1 MTNILAK
8 ELTTIQ
14 QLLVDGNQGLLKEK
28 VSELRTSSNEETL
41 SYLLKA
47 IDNNRIDDSLTLVKD
62 LLRQHQQLAVFYDPK
77 IGALK
82 VELNY
87 QEEELSKCQI
97 ERDEL
102 TKEIDLFNSRYLL
115 EIGPLMEQLL
125 YLKLQKLRKQVAQNP
140 DLQPLLDKAEQEFEE
155 FNSYKEDA
163 SDGVIYQLTDE
174 KKRAIKRY
182 YRKASLI
189 CHPDKVKE
197 KHKEKAEEIFAKI
210 TYAYKRN
217 DFPKVKSIAEYLE
230 KTGGFDLKID
240 DYDSVEL
247 IKNKIEN
254 ILLQQEEVVDEI
266 HLVQHSTALLT
277 IQNIEGEWT
286 DYFDLIKDN
295 YKDQIEE
302 LKFWME
308 MN

>member
-1 MTNILAK
+1 MTNVLAK
-8 ELTTIQ
+8 ELTNIQ

-28 VSELRTSSNEETL
+28 VVELRASSNEETL
-41 SYLLKA
+41 TYLLKA
-47 IDNNRIDDSLTLVKD
+47 IDNNRLDDSMTLVKD

-82 VELNY
+82 VELNF
-87 QEEELSKCQI
+87 QESELSRLEI

-102 TKEIDLFNSRYLL
+102 SKEIDLFNSRYML

-140 DLQPLLDKAEQEFEE
+140 DLQPLLDKAELEFEE
-155 FNSYKEDA
+155 FNSYREDA
-163 SDGVIYQLTDE
+163 SDGVLYDLSEE
-174 KKRAIKRY
+174 KKREIKRL
-182 YRKASLI
+182 YRKATLI

-197 KHKEKAEEIFAKI
+197 VHKEKAEEIFSKV

-217 DFPKVKSIAEYLE
+217 DLPRVKSITNYLE

-240 DYDSVEL
+240 DYDSLEL
-247 IKNKIEN
+247 IKNKIESVF
-254 ILLQQEEVVDEI
+254 IEQEEVTDEI
-266 HLVQHSTALLT
+266 ELIKNSTALLT
-277 IQNIEGEWT
+277 IKNIEGDWT
-286 DYFDLIKDN
+286 DYFNLIKEN
-295 YKDQIEE
+295 YSGQIEE
-302 LKFWME
+302 LKFWIE